1 MKTIFIVDDE
11 YSIVESLTD
20 LLVEEGYR
28 VGSAIN
34 GREALAAIS
43 TQHPDLVLTDLMM
56 PAMDGRQL
64 IASMRAHPDL
74 RNIPIIL
81 MSAASLPRNLE
92 EFAGVPVFRK
102 PFQIDALLAEIAR
115 LLAAADATP

>member
-1 MKTIFIVDDE
+1 MRTIFIVDDE

-28 VGSAIN
+28 VASAIN

-43 TQHPDLVLTDLMM
+43 AVPPDLVLTDLMM

-64 IASMRAHPDL
+64 IAAMQGDPAL
-74 RNIPIIL
+74 REIPIVL
-81 MSAASLPRNLE
+81 MSAASLPRNLD
-92 EFAGVPVFRK
+92 EFAGIPVFRK
-102 PFQIDALLAEIAR
+102 PFPIDALLAEISR
-115 LLAAADATP
+115 LLGATPPA

>member
-28 VGSAIN
+28 VASAIN
-34 GREALAAIS
+34 GRDALAAIS
-43 TQHPDLVLTDLMM
+43 VQRPDLVLTDLMM

-64 IASMRAHPDL
+64 IANMREDPAL
-74 RNIPIIL
+74 REIPVIL
-81 MSAASLPRNLE
+81 MSAASLPRNLD
-92 EFAGVPVFRK
+92 EFAGIPVFRK

-115 LLAAADATP
+115 LLAAPTPS

>member
-28 VGSAIN
+28 VASAIN
-34 GREALAAIS
+34 GRDALAAIS
-43 TQHPDLVLTDLMM
+43 SSPPDLVLTDLMM

-64 IASMRAHPDL
+64 IAGMSADPKL
-74 RNIPIIL
+74 RDIPVIL
-81 MSAASLPRNLE
+81 MSAASLPRNLDD
-92 EFAGVPVFRK
+92 FAGIPLFRK
-102 PFQIDALLAEIAR
+102 PFQIDALLSEIAR
-115 LLAAADATP
+115 LLAAAPA

>member
-28 VGSAIN
+28 VASAIN

-43 TQHPDLVLTDLMM
+43 AMPPDLVLTDLMM

-64 IASMRAHPDL
+64 IAAMQGDPAL
-74 RNIPIIL
+74 REIPIVL
-81 MSAASLPRNLE
+81 MSAASLPRNLD
-92 EFAGVPVFRK
+92 EFAGIPVFRK
-102 PFQIDALLAEIAR
+102 PFQIDALLTEIAR
-115 LLAAADATP
+115 LLALGPPT

>member
-28 VGSAIN
+28 VASAIN
-34 GREALAAIS
+34 GRDALAAIS
-43 TQHPDLVLTDLMM
+43 VQHPDLVLTDLMM

-64 IASMRAHPDL
+64 LAHMREDPDL
-74 RNIPIIL
+74 REIPAIL
-81 MSAASLPRNLE
+81 MSAASLPRDLD
-92 EFAGVPVFRK
+92 EFAGIPVFRK
-102 PFQIDALLAEIAR
+102 PFQIEALLDEIAR
-115 LLAAADATP
+115 LLAPGTTP

>member
-28 VGSAIN
+28 VASAIN

-43 TQHPDLVLTDLMM
+43 AMPPDLVLTDLMM

-64 IASMRAHPDL
+64 IAAMQGDPAL
-74 RNIPIIL
+74 RELPVVL
-81 MSAASLPRNLE
+81 MSAASLPRNLD
-92 EFAGVPVFRK
+92 EFAGIPVFRK
-102 PFQIDALLAEIAR
+102 PFPIDSLLAEISR
-115 LLAAADATP
+115 LLGATPPA